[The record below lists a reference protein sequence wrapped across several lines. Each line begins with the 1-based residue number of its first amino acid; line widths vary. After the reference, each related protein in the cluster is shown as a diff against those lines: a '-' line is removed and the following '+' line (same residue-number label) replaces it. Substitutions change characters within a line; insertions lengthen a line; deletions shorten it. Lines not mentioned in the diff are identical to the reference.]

1 MQDNYIMYLRKSR
14 ADQGYDE
21 ESIDLTLSRHRE
33 RLMELCDSMS
43 IKCSVVLQEVGS
55 ADSIAARPEMMKL
68 LQLVETGAYAGVVCI
83 DMDRLSRGSGADQ
96 ALVINTF
103 KYSDTK
109 VITPAKTYDFSLET
123 DEQFAELSLF
133 LAKQEYR
140 AIKKRLYQG
149 RLDSTKEGKWQS
161 AKAPFGYETYKLKG
175 QKGFSLRIVPE
186 EAEMVR
192 LIFKIYLDE
201 RIGCAAI
208 GRKMQALGYCNRVSN
223 VWHQR
228 FVHNILSNP
237 VYTGKVRF
245 SRFKYTTMIEGG
257 EVVHR
262 TIINRNPYIY
272 EGLHEP
278 IIDQETFDRAQR
290 QLYEKTVDKT
300 HSWLELRNPRT
311 RILRCGYCGAA
322 CKYQGITSGKKR
334 PLIKCRTTGCKCH
347 GAKFEL
353 VEDRILRGL
362 DQWLRDYEFGTDSGR
377 TDDGMEKTIKF
388 LSDKENSL
396 KAKLARQMDAYEN
409 GVYDLESYRARSTQ
423 TQAEIDAV
431 ETQIEDIEKKI
442 SERAEIIPKIRNVTE
457 VYRSLDSAKEKNRLL
472 SEVLE
477 KVEFK
482 KDSYGRGHEEDF
494 EIILYPKVSS

>member
-300 HSWLELRNPRT
+300 HSWLELRNPLT

-322 CKYQGITSGKKR
+322 CKYQGITSG
-334 PLIKCRTTGCKCH
+334 
-347 GAKFEL
+347 KFEL

-442 SERAEIIPKIRNVTE
+442 SKRAEIIPKIRNVTE